1 MMLVCGTTPEVL
13 KYTYPGQI
21 HGSTFQH
28 FNILSTGG
36 VYAYLVGG
44 MNIDIAIMAVK
55 PTKHIY
61 NLVYNGTYHWTHDT
75 PDISNMLKQCKQCC
89 LVFQNQKI
97 FDLKEVFLEFDI
109 EGTVK

>member
-1 MMLVCGTTPEVL
+1 MSKDDAGVWHNTRSVEVYL
-13 KYTYPGQI
+13 PWSDTW
-21 HGSTFQH
+21 
-28 FNILSTGG
+28 FNL
-36 VYAYLVGG
+36 YALYLVGG

-75 PDISNMLKQCKQCC
+75 PDILNMLKQCKQCC

-97 FDLKEVFLEFDI
+97 FNLKEVFLEFDI